1 MLRQP
6 HGTLDPMTLRS
17 RLEDFCKT
25 RDLDALFVFGSRA
38 EEVYR
43 SLETDRLA
51 PGGSAS
57 DVDIGILPAE
67 SAVLPVDRK
76 VAIAAGLEDLLGVS
90 RVDLVVLPEADPF
103 LAVNVIRG
111 ERLFFRDVRCTDE
124 YELFVLRRAGDLAP
138 FERERL
144 AMIGGA

>member
-1 MLRQP
+1 ME
-6 HGTLDPMTLRS
+6 LRS
-17 RLEDFCKT
+17 RLDDFCRT
-25 RDLDALFVFGSRA
+25 HNIDALYVFGSRA
-38 EEVYR
+38 EEVCR
-43 SLETDRLA
+43 HLEAGRRVPA
-51 PGGSAS
+51 VSSS
-57 DVDIGILPAE
+57 DVDIGILPPE
-67 SAVLPVDRK
+67 SVVLPVDRK
-76 VAIAAGLEDLLGVS
+76 VAIATGLEDLLGVS

-111 ERLFFRDVRCTDE
+111 ERLFFRDAHRIDE

>member
-1 MLRQP
+1 MKLRY
-6 HGTLDPMTLRS
+6 
-17 RLEDFCKT
+17 RLEDFC
-25 RDLDALFVFGSRA
+25 RAHDLDALFVFGSRA
-38 EEVYR
+38 EEVCR
-43 SLETDRLA
+43 SLEADVPA
-51 PGGSAS
+51 PEASSS
-57 DVDIGILPAE
+57 DVDIGILPPE

-76 VAIAAGLEDLLGVS
+76 VAIATGLEDLRGVS

-103 LAVNVIRG
+103 LAVNVMRG
-111 ERLFFRDVRCTDE
+111 ERLFFRDAHRIDE

>member
-1 MLRQP
+1 ME
-6 HGTLDPMTLRS
+6 LRS
-17 RLEDFCKT
+17 RLEDFC
-25 RDLDALFVFGSRA
+25 RVHELDALYVFGSRA
-38 EEVYR
+38 EEVCR
-43 SLETDRLA
+43 GLVADLLA
-51 PGGSAS
+51 PEASSS
-57 DVDIGILPAE
+57 DVDIGILPPE

-76 VAIAAGLEDLLGVS
+76 VAIATGLEDLLGVS

-111 ERLFFRDVRCTDE
+111 ERPFTRDARRTDE

-144 AMIGGA
+144 ARIGGA

>member
-1 MLRQP
+1 MPRQP
-6 HGTLDPMTLRS
+6 RSTLEAVALRT
-17 RLEDFCKT
+17 RLEDFCRV
-25 RDLDALFVFGSRA
+25 RDLDALYVFGSRA
-38 EEVYR
+38 EELCR
-43 SLETDRLA
+43 SLEADRLA
-51 PGGSAS
+51 PGGSSS

-67 SAVLPVDRK
+67 SVVLPVDRK

-111 ERLFFRDVRCTDE
+111 ERLFIRDTRRIDE

-144 AMIGGA
+144 AMVGRA

>member
-1 MLRQP
+1 
-6 HGTLDPMTLRS
+6 MTLRS
-17 RLEDFCKT
+17 RLEDFCRV
-25 RDLDALFVFGSRA
+25 RDLDALYVFGSRA
-38 EEVYR
+38 EELCR
-43 SLETDRLA
+43 SLEADRLA
-51 PGGSAS
+51 PGGSSS

-67 SAVLPVDRK
+67 SVVLPVDRK

-111 ERLFFRDVRCTDE
+111 ERLFIRDARRIDE

-144 AMIGGA
+144 AMIGRA

>member
-1 MLRQP
+1 M
-6 HGTLDPMTLRS
+6 
-17 RLEDFCKT
+17 
-25 RDLDALFVFGSRA
+25 
-38 EEVYR
+38 
-43 SLETDRLA
+43 
-51 PGGSAS
+51 
-57 DVDIGILPAE
+57 
-67 SAVLPVDRK
+67 LPVERK

-90 RVDLVVLPEADPF
+90 RVDLVVLPEVDPF

-111 ERLFFRDVRCTDE
+111 ERLFFRDARRSDE

>member
-1 MLRQP
+1 
-6 HGTLDPMTLRS
+6 MTLRS
-17 RLEDFCKT
+17 RLEDFC
-25 RDLDALFVFGSRA
+25 RAHDLAALYVFGSRA
-38 EEVYR
+38 KEVYR
-43 SLETDRLA
+43 LLDVDRLVSGA
-51 PGGSAS
+51 SSS
-57 DVDIGILPAE
+57 DVDIGILPPE

-76 VAIAAGLEDLLGVS
+76 VAIATGLEDLLGVS

-111 ERLFFRDVRCTDE
+111 ERLFFRDAHRIDE

-144 AMIGGA
+144 AMIGGT

>member
-1 MLRQP
+1 MPRQP
-6 HGTLDPMTLRS
+6 RSTLEAVALRT
-17 RLEDFCKT
+17 RLEDFCRV
-25 RDLDALFVFGSRA
+25 RDLDALYVFGSRA
-38 EEVYR
+38 EELCR
-43 SLETDRLA
+43 SLEADRLA
-51 PGGSAS
+51 PGGSSS

-67 SAVLPVDRK
+67 SVVLPVDRK

-144 AMIGGA
+144 AMIGRA

>member
-1 MLRQP
+1 MN
-6 HGTLDPMTLRS
+6 LRS
-17 RLEDFCKT
+17 RLDDFC
-25 RDLDALFVFGSRA
+25 RAHDLDALYVFGSRA
-38 EEVYR
+38 EGVCR
-43 SLETDRLA
+43 SLEADLLA
-51 PGGSAS
+51 PESSPS
-57 DVDIGILPAE
+57 DVDIGILPPE

-103 LAVNVIRG
+103 LAVNIIRG
-111 ERLFFRDVRCTDE
+111 ERLFYRDARRIDE
-124 YELFVLRRAGDLAP
+124 YELYVLRRAGDLAP

>member
-1 MLRQP
+1 MPRQP
-6 HGTLDPMTLRS
+6 RSTLEAVALRT
-17 RLEDFCKT
+17 RLEDFCRV
-25 RDLDALFVFGSRA
+25 RDLDALYVFGSRA

-43 SLETDRLA
+43 SLEADRLA
-51 PGGSAS
+51 PGGSSS

-67 SAVLPVDRK
+67 SVVLPVDRK

-111 ERLFFRDVRCTDE
+111 ERLFIRDARRIDE

-144 AMIGGA
+144 AMIGRA